1 MPIEFDSNVIEA
13 FFGSSIALPEP
24 GDHGVSGTIDYVGK
38 KFKYSL
44 IISDADEVVSISGDP
59 DVPFGADSFYEFNI
73 PCDSISISQDGYYP
87 EQTGLNFWY
96 GDMSKKHN
104 LMMMLLKR
112 PDGDL
117 KVWPACPWPPRHPLH
132 KICWNDSDSQPYT

>member
-1 MPIEFDSNVIEA
+1 MPIEFDPSVIEA
-13 FFGSSIALPEP
+13 FFGTSIVVLEP
-24 GDHGVSGTIDYVGK
+24 GGHGVSGTMDYCGK
-38 KFKYSL
+38 NLKYNL
-44 IISDADEVVSISGDP
+44 VFSDTDEVVSISGDP

-73 PCDSISISQDGYYP
+73 PCDSITQSQDGYYP

-96 GDMSKKHN
+96 GDRAEKHN

-117 KVWPACPWPPRHPLH
+117 KVWPACPWPPRHRLH
-132 KICWNDSDSQPYT
+132 QVCWNESDSKPCT